1 MKTGQGIPHIT
12 VGAVLFLVGGYL
24 ANSFYNY
31 DIGIMTTTLW
41 INAVIFS
48 VISLLGLF
56 ILIYG
61 IRKILTKQKDD

>member
-12 VGAVLFLVGGYL
+12 MGAVLFLVGGYL
-24 ANSFYNY
+24 AYSFYNY
-31 DIGIMTTTLW
+31 DIGKTTTTLW
-41 INAVIFS
+41 IDVIIFS

-61 IRKILTKQKDD
+61 IRKILTKQKND